1 MPKLSRAQVEHVAEL
16 AKLGLTDEE
25 KDQFSQQ
32 LSEILEYAEILQ
44 RLDTTAIPPTA
55 QVNDLRNV
63 MRADVIRPS
72 LSQDEA
78 LANAPAQA
86 DGSFRVKPILEE

>member
-25 KDQFSQQ
+25 KDRFSHQ

-44 RLDTTAIPPTA
+44 QLDTRAIPPTA
-55 QVNDLRNV
+55 QVNDLCNV
-63 MRADVIRPS
+63 LRPDAIQPS

-78 LANAPAQA
+78 LVNAPAQS
-86 DGSFRVKPILEE
+86 DGSFRVQPILEE

>member
-1 MPKLSRAQVEHVAEL
+1 MSKLSRAQVEHVAEL

-25 KDQFSQQ
+25 KDQFSHQ
-32 LSEILEYAEILQ
+32 LSDILEYADILQ
-44 RLDTTAIPPTA
+44 RLDTEAIPPTA

-63 MRADVIRPS
+63 MRPDAIQPS

-78 LANAPAQA
+78 LANAPAQS